1 MFLLN
6 GILLTVTGFVM
17 RAIGMFFNV
26 FISNKIGTEAVGVYQ
41 LIMSVYLFA
50 ITIAN
55 SGINLSTTRI
65 VSEQDALRFGDW
77 Y

>member
-41 LIMSVYLFA
+41 LIMSAYLFA

-55 SGINLSTTRI
+55 SGINLATTRI